1 MPIATNWITAFMLCL
16 ALENESWDLIGHF
29 AIHLEQSNATLLHST
44 EFLQCHVTC
53 VTPSRGKK
61 RLITKIKTIVI
72 CNIFATHCVECYH
85 PLKAPSR

>member
-29 AIHLEQSNATLLHST
+29 AIHFEQSDATLLHST

-61 RLITKIKTIVI
+61 RLITKIKQSSSATFLQPIVLNVI
-72 CNIFATHCVECYH
+72 T
-85 PLKAPSR
+85 L